1 LNEDKE
7 KLTDKQEG
15 PKNNQPDGRWRRKL
29 YEITFESNT
38 RAGKLFDIILIF
50 LILSNTV
57 VIMLESIGPIYSKYR
72 FFFKELQLFYT
83 IIFTIEYILRF
94 SCVKKPA
101 IYLKSFY
108 GVIDCLAILPSYLE
122 IIFPHTHFLML
133 VRSFRLLRIFKI
145 FKMVDFLQE
154 SRLMMVSLVKSYK
167 KIVVFLSFIVLLSVL
182 LGSIMYVLEYE
193 KNPGF
198 TSIPQSIYWA
208 IVTITTVGYGDVAPH
223 TALGK
228 ILATFIMILGYS
240 IIAVPTGIISAKFIR
255 EIQQNKVDTTKCCPN
270 CACNKHEIDA
280 KYCRKCGD
288 KLIIQD

>member
-1 LNEDKE
+1 MNEEKE

-108 GVIDCLAILPSYLE
+108 GVIDFLAILPSYLE

-193 KNPGF
+193 KKTN
-198 TSIPQSIYWA
+198 
-208 IVTITTVGYGDVAPH
+208 
-223 TALGK
+223 
-228 ILATFIMILGYS
+228 
-240 IIAVPTGIISAKFIR
+240 
-255 EIQQNKVDTTKCCPN
+255 
-270 CACNKHEIDA
+270 
-280 KYCRKCGD
+280 
-288 KLIIQD
+288 